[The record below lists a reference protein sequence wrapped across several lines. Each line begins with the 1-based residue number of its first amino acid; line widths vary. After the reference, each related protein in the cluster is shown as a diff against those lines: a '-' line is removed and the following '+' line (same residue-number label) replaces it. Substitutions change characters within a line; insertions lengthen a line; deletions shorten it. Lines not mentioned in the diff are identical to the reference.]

1 MSNHDHLP
9 SAGTAPDHPDRAA
22 RGRRYLRAGLALV
35 ATSAALALL
44 SQIVL
49 RPSTVVHVI
58 VVTTLFQYAAV
69 PVPVAAGL
77 IGAGLVLR
85 EVGSRQDGDERPDL
99 G

>member
-58 VVTTLFQYAAV
+58 VVTTLVQYAA
-69 PVPVAAGL
+69 VPVAAGL